1 MLKSSVEIKEIS
13 SDLRHIAF
21 PLSSILSN
29 ASPSPYFPTTEVLS
43 LSHDLLYLG
52 LSVVSV
58 S

>member
-29 ASPSPYFPTTEVLS
+29 ASPSLYFHSTEVLS

-52 LSVVSV
+52 LSVASV